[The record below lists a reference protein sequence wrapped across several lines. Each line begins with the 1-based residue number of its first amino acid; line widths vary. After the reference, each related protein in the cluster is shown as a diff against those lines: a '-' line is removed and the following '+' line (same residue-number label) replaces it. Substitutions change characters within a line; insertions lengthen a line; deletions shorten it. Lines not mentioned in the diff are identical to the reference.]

1 MGGREGR
8 GTLEVRGEEGRE
20 TESGLEVERGRVVE
34 PLERTGV
41 GAWTCI
47 EMARV
52 GRAGRGNRPR
62 LVRGTRG
69 VVDWDDLEAGKGGE
83 SQGQYVMEGR

>member
-1 MGGREGR
+1 M
-8 GTLEVRGEEGRE
+8 EVRGEEGRE
-20 TESGLEVERGRVVE
+20 VEPCLDLERGREAVE
-34 PLERTGV
+34 DMVPLDRTGV